1 MLRKLLGLVAVVTAA
16 TLVATAVADDKK
28 ETKLEG
34 KLLCGKCKLK
44 ESEDCSNVLVVKD
57 GEKSVNYY
65 IKDTG
70 KKEKYH
76 VCGGEKDVTVTGK
89 VEEKDGKKFL
99 TDVKVEEKK

>member
-1 MLRKLLGLVAVVTAA
+1 MLRKLIAFVAVVTAA
-16 TLVATAVADDKK
+16 TFVASSFADDKK

-34 KLLCGKCKLK
+34 KLVCGKCKLK
-44 ESEDCSNVLVVKD
+44 EAEDCSNVLVVKD

-76 VCGGEKDVTVTGK
+76 VCGGEKDVKLTGK
-89 VEEKDGKKFL
+89 VEEKDGKKYL
-99 TDVKVEEKK
+99 TEVKLEEKK

>member
-16 TLVATAVADDKK
+16 TLVASSFADDKK

-44 ESEDCSNVLVVKD
+44 ESEECSNVLVVKD
-57 GEKSVNYY
+57 GDKSVNYY

-76 VCGGEKDVTVTGK
+76 KCSGEQAVKVTGK
-89 VEEKDGKKFL
+89 VTEKDGKKYIE
-99 TDVKVEEKK
+99 DAKVENK